1 MGNRAMQW
9 CSIIDLYNRQ
19 QINTTSN
26 DSTIDS
32 SISLHH
38 HHHLFILFSH
48 FLHSYTTTISSSRP
62 PFFFFFF
69 LFQGS
74 VCPLIAG
81 LQAFRLVAPSTQSG
95 FPRQICC
102 AIFLKF
108 SYARYF
114 RISPRCHGGYCD
126 VISNCARTVERG
138 IRQSKKISGR
148 YNFKV

>member
-1 MGNRAMQW
+1 MN
-9 CSIIDLYNRQ
+9 
-19 QINTTSN
+19 
-26 DSTIDS
+26 STIDS

-38 HHHLFILFSH
+38 HHHLIILFSH
-48 FLHSYTTTISSSRP
+48 FLLSYYYSTTISSRP
-62 PFFFFFF
+62 PSFFFF

-114 RISPRCHGGYCD
+114 QISPRCHGGYCD
-126 VISNCARTVERG
+126 IISNCARTVERNTTKQKYLEDTISSVTLVNG
-138 IRQSKKISGR
+138 HFYVKIL
-148 YNFKV
+148 